1 VSGVRRTSVI
11 VPARNEGVRIG
22 RLVGAVRA
30 QRPAGEELEVIVV
43 DDGSTDD
50 TAAAATAAG
59 ARVLAIPRQPSGGN
73 PAAARNQ
80 GAAAATGDLLVFLDA
95 DCLPADGWLPTL
107 LAGHDAGEEIV
118 GGSFAAAPGL
128 PASARCDYYT
138 GWYHVH
144 PRRPGGVVPNHP
156 PGNLSVRRDL
166 FLSTV
171 GFTEAQPV
179 AYAHEELAWQ
189 SQLRRAGHRITF
201 RPDAVVYHH
210 NRPGVANLLRR
221 NYRWAYSAI
230 GSKAESDAARL
241 RWVYR
246 YPRLLA
252 VAAVPIALVQ
262 TAYILLCWVRAGV
275 LEPVLMLPWMLAAGV
290 AYGAGMA
297 SGGRQWLRNRA
308 QPAPFYRPRWE

>member
-1 VSGVRRTSVI
+1 MRRTSVVI
-11 VPARNEGVRIG
+11 PARNEGARIG
-22 RLVGAVRA
+22 LLVAAVLA
-30 QRPAGEELEVIVV
+30 QRPAGEELEVLVV

-50 TAAAATAAG
+50 TGAAAAAAG

-95 DCLPADGWLPTL
+95 DCFPGDGWLRTL
-107 LAGHDAGEEIV
+107 LAGHDAGEVVV
-118 GGSFAAAPGL
+118 GGAFDAAPGL

-144 PRRPGGVVPNHP
+144 SRRPAGVVPNHP
-156 PGNLSVRRDL
+156 PGNLSVRREL

-189 SQLRRAGHRITF
+189 AELRRAGHRIAF
-201 RPDAVVYHH
+201 APAAVVYHR

-230 GSKAESDAARL
+230 GSKAEAGAARL

-246 YPRLLA
+246 FPRLLA
-252 VAAVPIALVQ
+252 VAAVPIALLQ
-262 TAYILLCWVRAGV
+262 TAYILLCWARAGV
-275 LEPVLMLPWMLAAGV
+275 FEPLLMLPWMLAAGV

-297 SGGRQWLRNRA
+297 SGGVRWLRSRA
-308 QPAPFYRPRWE
+308 HPAPVYRPRWE

>member
-1 VSGVRRTSVI
+1 VSAVRRTSVVI
-11 VPARNEGVRIG
+11 PARNEGARIG
-22 RLVGAVRA
+22 RLVAAVLA
-30 QRPAGEELEVIVV
+30 QRPAGEELEVLVV

-50 TAAAATAAG
+50 TGAAAAAVG

-95 DCLPADGWLPTL
+95 DCFPGDGWLRTL
-107 LAGHDAGEEIV
+107 LAGHDAGEVVV
-118 GGSFAAAPGL
+118 GGAFDAAPGL

-138 GWYHVH
+138 GRYHVH
-144 PRRPGGVVPNHP
+144 SRRPAGVVPNHP
-156 PGNLSVRRDL
+156 PGNLSVRREL

-189 SQLRRAGHRITF
+189 AELRRAGHRIAF
-201 RPDAVVYHH
+201 APAAVVYHR

-230 GSKAESDAARL
+230 GSKAEAGAARL

-246 YPRLLA
+246 FPRLLA
-252 VAAVPIALVQ
+252 VAAVPIALLQ
-262 TAYILLCWVRAGV
+262 TAYILLCWARAGV
-275 LEPVLMLPWMLAAGV
+275 FEPLLMLPWMLAAGV

-297 SGGRQWLRNRA
+297 SGGVRWLRSRA
-308 QPAPFYRPRWE
+308 HPAPVYRPRWE

>member
-1 VSGVRRTSVI
+1 VSAVRRTSVVI
-11 VPARNEGVRIG
+11 PARNEGARIG
-22 RLVGAVRA
+22 RLVAAVLA
-30 QRPAGEELEVIVV
+30 QRPAGEELEVLVV

-50 TAAAATAAG
+50 TGAAAAAAG
-59 ARVLAIPRQPSGGN
+59 ACVLAIPRQPSGGN
-73 PAAARNQ
+73 PAAARNR

-95 DCLPADGWLPTL
+95 DCFPGDGWLRTL
-107 LAGHDAGEEIV
+107 LAGHDAGEVVV
-118 GGSFAAAPGL
+118 GGAFDAAPGL

-144 PRRPGGVVPNHP
+144 SRRPAGVVPNHP
-156 PGNLSVRRDL
+156 PGNLSVRREL

-189 SQLRRAGHRITF
+189 AELRRAGHRIAF
-201 RPDAVVYHH
+201 APAAVVYHR

-230 GSKAESDAARL
+230 GSKAEAGAARL

-246 YPRLLA
+246 FPRLLA
-252 VAAVPIALVQ
+252 VAAVPIALLQ
-262 TAYILLCWVRAGV
+262 TAYILLCWARAGV
-275 LEPVLMLPWMLAAGV
+275 FEPLLMLPWMLAAGV

-297 SGGRQWLRNRA
+297 SGGVRWLRSRA
-308 QPAPFYRPRWE
+308 HPAPVYRPRWE